1 MMREYYSNPEKTL
14 DALKE
19 GWLYTGDLLKTDKEG
34 YFYIVDRMKDMV
46 TSGGENIFPVEI
58 EDALMDHK
66 DIDDIA
72 CIGYPDDRLVEI
84 VLAVVQVK
92 EGRQLTE
99 EEVIEFAKSKLSLYK
114 VPRKVIFDQ
123 VPRNPTGKLMKPQ
136 LREKFTGRKEAFKK
150 LD

>member
-1 MMREYYSNPEKTL
+1 
-14 DALKE
+14 
-19 GWLYTGDLLKTDKEG
+19 
-34 YFYIVDRMKDMV
+34 MKDMV

-58 EDALMDHK
+58 EDALMDHP

-84 VLAVVQVK
+84 VLAVVQPK
-92 EGRQLTE
+92 EGKTLTE
-99 EEVIEFAKSKLSLYK
+99 EDVIEFAKSKLSLYK
-114 VPRKVIFDQ
+114 VPRKVIFDM

-136 LREKFTGRKEAFKK
+136 LREKFTGRKEAFKQ